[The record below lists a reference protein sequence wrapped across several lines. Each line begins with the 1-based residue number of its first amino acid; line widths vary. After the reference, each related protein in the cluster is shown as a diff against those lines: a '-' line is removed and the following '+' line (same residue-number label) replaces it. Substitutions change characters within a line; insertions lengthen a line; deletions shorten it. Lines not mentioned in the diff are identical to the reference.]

1 MPDVARREGVRDAT
15 RVVRAGH
22 PEAETGEPFL
32 PGPVFAAPFHSGGDP
47 ADSPYVY
54 TRYGNPTWERYEQA
68 LGELEDAEVVL
79 FASGMAAVTAVL
91 LAVVA
96 PGESVVLPSDCY
108 LGVRALAEEQ
118 LARRGVAVSLVPTV
132 EMDASA
138 VGEGT
143 GLLWLESPS
152 NPGLDVCDIA
162 ALVQAGHARVMAV
175 DNTFATPLGQRPLD
189 LGADLSVT
197 SATKHLSGHADLM
210 MGYVA
215 TRDPGLAETVRDWR
229 RIVGSIPGPFE
240 AWLAHRSL
248 ATLELRLTRGCAN
261 AAAIA
266 ELLVAREDVGGVRYP
281 GLPSDPA
288 HELAARQMSRFGT
301 LVSFD
306 LGSRERADAFLSA
319 ADLIT
324 QATSFGGVHTSAER
338 RARWG
343 QDEVPDGFIRLSAGC
358 EDRADLLADI
368 ERALAELGG
377 GGSPPTGTAAA
388 VS

>member
-1 MPDVARREGVRDAT
+1 VGRSDDVRDAT

-22 PEAETGEPFL
+22 PDTEPGEPFL

-47 ADSPYVY
+47 ADSPHVY

-79 FASGMAAVTAVL
+79 FASGMAAVAAVL
-91 LAVVA
+91 FAVLE
-96 PGESVVLPSDCY
+96 PGESVVFPSDCY
-108 LGVRALAEEQ
+108 LGVRALAEQQ
-118 LARRGVAVSLVPTV
+118 LARRGVEVSLVPTAR
-132 EMDASA
+132 MDPSA
-138 VGEGT
+138 IADDT

-162 ALVQAGHARVMAV
+162 ALAGAGRARVVAV

-215 TRDPGLAETVRDWR
+215 TRGSGLAQRIRDWR
-229 RIVGSIPGPFE
+229 RMAGSIPGPFE

-248 ATLELRLTRGCAN
+248 ATLELRLARGCEN
-261 AAAIA
+261 AEAIA
-266 ELLVAREDVGGVRYP
+266 ELLVARDEVRGVRYP
-281 GLPSDPA
+281 GLSSDPA
-288 HELAARQMSRFGT
+288 YALAARQMSRFGT

-358 EDRADLLADI
+358 EDRADLLAEI

>member
-1 MPDVARREGVRDAT
+1 M
-15 RVVRAGH
+15 
-22 PEAETGEPFL
+22 
-32 PGPVFAAPFHSGGDP
+32 
-47 ADSPYVY
+47 
-54 TRYGNPTWERYEQA
+54 
-68 LGELEDAEVVL
+68 
-79 FASGMAAVTAVL
+79 
-91 LAVVA
+91 
-96 PGESVVLPSDCY
+96 
-108 LGVRALAEEQ
+108 
-118 LARRGVAVSLVPTV
+118 
-132 EMDASA
+132 
-138 VGEGT
+138 
-143 GLLWLESPS
+143 
-152 NPGLDVCDIA
+152 
-162 ALVQAGHARVMAV
+162 
-175 DNTFATPLGQRPLD
+175 
-189 LGADLSVT
+189 
-197 SATKHLSGHADLM
+197 
-210 MGYVA
+210 
-215 TRDPGLAETVRDWR
+215 RDWR
-229 RIVGSIPGPFE
+229 RIAGSIPGPFE

-358 EDRADLLADI
+358 EDRADLLAEI

>member
-1 MPDVARREGVRDAT
+1 MAQNNDVRDAT

-22 PEAETGEPFL
+22 PESETGEPFL

-79 FASGMAAVTAVL
+79 FASGMAAAAAVL
-91 LAVVA
+91 FAVLA
-96 PGESVVLPSDCY
+96 PGESAVLPSDCY
-108 LGVRALAEEQ
+108 LGVRALAEQQ
-118 LARRGVAVSLVPTV
+118 LAPRGVELSLVPTAQMTPSSV
-132 EMDASA
+132 PK
-138 VGEGT
+138 GT

-162 ALVQAGHARVMAV
+162 ALAESGHARVVAV

-189 LGADLSVT
+189 LSADLSVT

-210 MGYVA
+210 LGYVA
-215 TRDPGLAETVRDWR
+215 TRDPALAGSIRDWR
-229 RIVGSIPGPFE
+229 RMAGAIPGPFE

-248 ATLELRLTRGCAN
+248 ATLDVRLTRGAAN

-266 ELLVAREDVGGVRYP
+266 ELLVARDDVTGVRYP
-281 GLPSDPA
+281 GLPADPA
-288 HELAARQMSRFGT
+288 HDLAARQMSRFGT
-301 LVSFD
+301 IVAFD
-306 LGSRERADAFLSA
+306 VGSRDRADAFLAA

-324 QATSFGGVHTSAER
+324 EATSFGGVHTSAER
-338 RARWG
+338 RGRWG

-358 EDRADLLADI
+358 EDPADLLEDI
-368 ERALAELGG
+368 GQAL
-377 GGSPPTGTAAA
+377 GS
-388 VS
+388 SS